1 VATIRRRGT
10 GSWEVVIRRKGILN
24 KAHYAT
30 ADTEAEAVAYAKR
43 IEGQLDQGIMPV
55 ELIDIPMPSANS
67 VCDWARLYLQS
78 VAISEADRGLLNAL
92 FPVLQSW
99 PVSNITHQWAQDWVS
114 SMKQVD
120 QLAPSSIRHKV
131 GAVARLLDWCLRQEW
146 LLVNPLR
153 LLPKRYASYAPG
165 DGVKRVDM
173 ERDRRLLAGEEEKLL
188 WVLAGNFPED
198 RQRGISMTDRLAM
211 NLLFTLA
218 IETAMRLREMYTLSV
233 GQVDLAKKTV
243 FLDKTKNGDKRQVPL
258 SSVALGALTAWLAVK
273 AGDDLVFPWWN
284 DKPESLKP
292 ITALLSRRW
301 STIAELA
308 GCPDLRFHDLRHE
321 AVCRFYERTSLSDLQ
336 IAKISGHQDLRMLKR
351 YANLRGSDLAELL
364 W

>member
-1 VATIRRRGT
+1 MATIRRRGT
-10 GSWEVVIRRKGILN
+10 GSWEIVIRRKGILS

-43 IEGQLDQGIMPV
+43 IEGQLDQGILPV
-55 ELIDIPMPSANS
+55 ELADTPAPSADT
-67 VCDWARLYLQS
+67 VCDWARLYLQQ
-78 VAISEADRGLLNAL
+78 VFISESDRGLLNAL

-99 PVSNITHQWAQDWVS
+99 PISNINHQWAQTWVN
-114 SMKQVD
+114 SMKVVD

-131 GAVARLLDWCLRQEW
+131 GAVARLLDWCLRQDW

-165 DGVKRVDM
+165 DGVKRVDV
-173 ERDRRLLAGEEEKLL
+173 ERDRRLLPGEEEKLL

-198 RQRGISMTDRLAM
+198 RQRGITMADRLAM
-211 NLLFTLA
+211 NLLFILA
-218 IETAMRLREMYTLSV
+218 IETAMRLREMYTLSA
-233 GQVDLAKKTV
+233 GQVDLAKRTI

-258 SSVALGALTAWLAVK
+258 SSVAVSALAIWLTNQS
-273 AGDDLVFPWWN
+273 GDLVFPWW
-284 DKPESLKP
+284 DGKRESLKAT
-292 ITALLSRRW
+292 TALLSRRW

-321 AVCRFYERTSLSDLQ
+321 AVCRFYERTPLWDLQ

-351 YANLRGSDLAELL
+351 YANLRGSDLAALL